1 MNNEIYTNLND
12 CINDVLSLSSNYAC
26 EGVEKNIGGPF
37 GAGII
42 QKLDNGYKIICIERN
57 TVISSKD
64 ATSHAE
70 INAIRKASKFLNRRN
85 LNDCILVTTAKSC
98 PMCLSASCWANIP
111 VIYYSVDYSEATAS
125 GFRDDAIAEYIK
137 GNNTNLINELQVKND
152 ICCKPFKIWNNKK
165 DKMQY

>member
-1 MNNEIYTNLND
+1 MNNKIYTNLND
-12 CINDVLSLSSNYAC
+12 CINEVLSLSSNYAC

-42 QKLDNGYKIICIERN
+42 QKLDNSYKIICIERN

-85 LNDCILVTTAKSC
+85 LNDCILVSTAKSC
-98 PMCLSASCWANIP
+98 PMCLSASC
-111 VIYYSVDYSEATAS
+111 
-125 GFRDDAIAEYIK
+125 
-137 GNNTNLINELQVKND
+137 
-152 ICCKPFKIWNNKK
+152 
-165 DKMQY
+165 